1 MSSKSSN
8 NLLDRIADGIWSIL
22 LSRFEKKLVR
32 CHGYRDKSIARWK
45 RQTGL
50 SWPTANKVLENLEV
64 FDSRRIRE
72 LIRAAVEKHSDMFTP
87 GGFYITSFGPIG
99 KSGGVVFYDF
109 SHATK
114 ISRETIEPWQIAEL
128 PPDSRIIFVDDL
140 VGTGKQSVDYIQKR
154 LNSFLSPSHRPC
166 LFSIC
171 ATTAGI
177 QHVRDNSVFD
187 VLCAFE
193 LHERDFNHYEDAN
206 TTFSQAEK
214 ALFRKI
220 NQQLGQNAFDQGL
233 LVAFH
238 HSTPNNTM
246 PFIWK
251 DGYKYEN
258 EAGEKD
264 SWFALLPRSY

>member
-1 MSSKSSN
+1 MSSKNSN
-8 NLLDRIADGIWSIL
+8 NLLQRIADSIWGIL

-32 CHGYRDKSIARWK
+32 CHGYRDKSIAKWK

-50 SWPTANKVLENLEV
+50 SWMTTNKVLDSLEV

-72 LIRAAVEKHSDMFTP
+72 LIRTAVEEHSDIFTP
-87 GGFYITSFGPIG
+87 GSFYITSFGPIG

-114 ISRETIEPWQIAEL
+114 ISRETIELWQITEL

-140 VGTGKQSVDYIQKR
+140 VGTGRQSVEYIQTR
-154 LNSFLSPSHRPC
+154 LNPVLSPSHRPC

-171 ATTAGI
+171 ATPAGI

-193 LHERDFNHYEDAN
+193 LHEHEFNHYQETN
-206 TTFSQAEK
+206 KIFSQAEK
-214 ALFRKI
+214 DKFRKL
-220 NQQLGQNAFDQGL
+220 NQQ
-233 LVAFH
+233 
-238 HSTPNNTM
+238 
-246 PFIWK
+246 I
-251 DGYKYEN
+251 
-258 EAGEKD
+258 
-264 SWFALLPRSY
+264 